1 LLVAATF
8 FTSAMFSLPGGAG
21 TYHFAIVAMLTAM
34 GVDGEIAFSFAVV
47 MHLLVFV
54 PPMAIAL
61 VVMSYAGSGALLH
74 KNTSSV
80 VPKGEFGDE
89 GSTREV

>member
-1 LLVAATF
+1 
-8 FTSAMFSLPGGAG
+8 
-21 TYHFAIVAMLTAM
+21 MLTAM

-74 KNTSSV
+74 KNTPSV
-80 VPKGEFGDE
+80 VPNVALGGE
-89 GSTREV
+89 GSTMEG